1 MVVVAVAVAETN
13 TRSALLSLLA
23 LIIRPKV
30 IEALTCTCVR
40 LPGQIVIIIT
50 RTFPIG
56 LSRRARRR
64 QWTGG
69 LG

>member
-1 MVVVAVAVAETN
+1 MVVVAVAETN

-30 IEALTCTCVR
+30 IEALTCVR